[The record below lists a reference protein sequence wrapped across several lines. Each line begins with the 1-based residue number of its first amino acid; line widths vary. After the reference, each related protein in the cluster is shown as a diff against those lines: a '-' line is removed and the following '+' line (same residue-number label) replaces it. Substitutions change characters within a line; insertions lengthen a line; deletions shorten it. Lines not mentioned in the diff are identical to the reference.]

1 MLAERPP
8 LSHCAPK
15 RGAAFFAVPSELGLE
30 VCMRRSVGVERF
42 GWWYGIAAVA
52 LISVGFFAVD
62 EGGNTAPDGPI
73 GTLVDEIVLKR
84 GRIVVGSVL
93 GMVGALLLLWF
104 ASALRIRLARDGG
117 AGLLIGSAAFGS
129 AVVMTAGGL
138 HTLSCFGCKLMHYPE
153 WMYPIWERFSRE
165 GGRDDQ
171 GSEQGRHRG
180 RRPGTGQGVLDRE
193 DGLRGRPGRAVRG
206 GALAR

>member
-1 MLAERPP
+1 
-8 LSHCAPK
+8 
-15 RGAAFFAVPSELGLE
+15 
-30 VCMRRSVGVERF
+30 MRRSVGVERF

-117 AGLLIGSAAFGS
+117 RRLADWLRGL
-129 AVVMTAGGL
+129 
-138 HTLSCFGCKLMHYPE
+138 
-153 WMYPIWERFSRE
+153 R
-165 GGRDDQ
+165 
-171 GSEQGRHRG
+171 
-180 RRPGTGQGVLDRE
+180 
-193 DGLRGRPGRAVRG
+193 LRGRHDGGRSPHSVVFRVQTDALPGMDVSDMGEILPGRGPR
-206 GALAR
+206 